1 METTA
6 VETIIM
12 REKKL
17 RNIFV
22 QGAIAASFIGDSI
35 QKHNTKTEIGGHS
48 IFLGQVR
55 ADIIDEKKVVAIEYT
70 AYEEMALEKM
80 YNIREEI
87 FGKYNLTCMHV
98 YHSLGKITTGEIC
111 LFVFTSSPH
120 RKAAIEACNETVER
134 IKAELPIWGKELFAD
149 ETYQWKENK

>member
-1 METTA
+1 
-6 VETIIM
+6 M

-22 QGAIAASFIGDSI
+22 QGAIAASFIRDSI

>member
-1 METTA
+1 MKD
-6 VETIIM
+6 
-12 REKKL
+12 RKPK
-17 RNIFV
+17 NIFV
-22 QGAIAASFIGDSI
+22 QGPIVSSFIGENI

-55 ADIIDEKKVVAIEYT
+55 ADIIGEKKVSAIEYT

-80 YNIREEI
+80 HVIREEI
-87 FGKYNLTCMHV
+87 FAKYSLTCMHV
-98 YHSLGKITTGEIC
+98 YHSLGKVLAGEIS

-120 RKAAIEACNETVER
+120 RKAAIDACNETVER

-149 ETYQWKENK
+149 ETHQWKENDPLNPPKGDL